1 MKVLYSRTTD
11 KYVSLA
17 DRTKM
22 ANDAKVDAFVSIH
35 ANSFN
40 VKTVRGMETFSYPG
54 SSTGKKLAE
63 DIHKE
68 MLKDKT
74 LYFLNRGL
82 KTANFHVLRVSKMP
96 ATLTELAFISNVDD
110 AKILDTKQ
118 KQFARRIADGIKNN
132 LKPGS
137 TVFIDPGHGGSD
149 PGAVGNGL
157 KEKDIT
163 LAVGLEV
170 GRLLEGGSQSETGP
184 TSGTPII
191 GRATT
196 TVEQMKEWA
205 KNKGAN
211 KVFIDLAPIFYDLS
225 IKTGIDPSVVYTQ
238 SAKETGY
245 FKFGGVLNASF
256 NNPCGLKTSAGGGDK
271 DPNAHKRFKSW
282 EEGIQ
287 AQIDHLALY
296 AGAKGY
302 PRTGTL
308 DPRHFPY
315 LKGTATTVES
325 LGGKWA
331 PSSSYG
337 TDIVKMMKE
346 LGTTKIGT
354 SPAPAPKPPIKTLK
368 EIAQEVVSGKWGNG
382 ATRKSSLEKA
392 GYNYTTV
399 QNEVN
404 KLLNTKPAPKT
415 IKVGSKVVVNKT
427 AINYSTGQKIPGWVK
442 GATYTVQRTSS
453 QKALLKE
460 IVSWVNLKDL
470 TLK

>member
-11 KYVSLA
+11 KYVSLT

-22 ANDAKVDAFVSIH
+22 ANDAKADAFVSIH

-54 SSTGKKLAE
+54 SGTGKKLAE

-74 LYFLNRGL
+74 LYFSNRGL

-96 ATLTELAFISNVDD
+96 ATLTELAFISNIDD

-118 KQFARRIADGIKNN
+118 KQFAKQIADGIKRNI
-132 LKPGS
+132 KSGS
-137 TVFIDPGHGGSD
+137 TVFLDPGHGGSD

-163 LAVGLEV
+163 LAVALEV
-170 GRLLEGGSQSETGP
+170 GRLLEGGSQSKP
-184 TSGTPII
+184 SPISGTTII
-191 GRATT
+191 GKATT
-196 TVEQMKEWA
+196 TIDQMKAWA
-205 KNKGAN
+205 KKKGAN
-211 KVFIDLAPIFYDLS
+211 QLFIDLAPVFYDLS
-225 IKTGIDPSVVYTQ
+225 IKSGIDPAVIYTQ

-245 FKFGGVLNASF
+245 MKFGGVLNASF
-256 NNPCGLKTSAGGGDK
+256 KNPCGLKTSAGGGDK
-271 DPNAHKRFKSW
+271 DPNAHKKFRSW
-282 EEGIQ
+282 EEGIE

-296 AGAKGY
+296 AGANGY
-302 PRTGTL
+302 PKAGTP
-308 DPRHFPY
+308 DPRHFTY

-331 PSSSYG
+331 PSQAYG

-346 LGTTKIGT
+346 LT
-354 SPAPAPKPPIKTLK
+354 STNVTAVPAPKP
-368 EIAQEVVSGKWGNG
+368 
-382 ATRKSSLEKA
+382 
-392 GYNYTTV
+392 
-399 QNEVN
+399 
-404 KLLNTKPAPKT
+404 
-415 IKVGSKVVVNKT
+415 IKVGSKVMVNKT
-427 AINYSTGQKIPGWVK
+427 ATNYSTGQKIPDWVK
-442 GATYTVQRTSS
+442 NNTYTIKQISG
-453 QKALLKE
+453 QKALLQE
-460 IVSWVNLKDL
+460 IVSWVDLKDL

>member
-22 ANDAKVDAFVSIH
+22 ANDAKADAFVSIH

-132 LKPGS
+132 LKPES

-170 GRLLEGGSQSETGP
+170 GRLLEGGNQTETAP
-184 TSGTPII
+184 ASGTPII
-191 GRATT
+191 GRATI

-211 KVFIDLAPIFYDLS
+211 KLFIDLAPIFYD
-225 IKTGIDPSVVYTQ
+225 ISVKAGVNPLVTYCQ

-245 FKFGGVLNASF
+245 MKFTGVLNASF
-256 NNPCGLKTSAGGGDK
+256 NNPCGMKTSKGGGDT
-271 DPNAHKRFKSW
+271 DPNAHHRFRNW
-282 EEGIQ
+282 EEGVQ
-287 AQIDHLALY
+287 AQVDHLALY
-296 AGAKGY
+296 AGATGY
-302 PRTGTL
+302 PKAGSP

-315 LKGTATTVES
+315 LKGNAPTVES

-346 LGTTKIGT
+346 LSATKAT
-354 SPAPAPKPPIKTLK
+354 AVPTPSPEPAKKSNI
-368 EIAQEVVSGKWGNG
+368 EIAKEVIAGKWGNG
-382 ATRKSSLEKA
+382 TTRKTNLEKA
-392 GYNYTTV
+392 GYNYTAV
-399 QNEVN
+399 QSEVN
-404 KLLNTKPAPKT
+404 KLLNKEPAKS
-415 IKVGSKVVVNKT
+415 IIVGSKVTVNKS
-427 AINYSTGQKIPGWVK
+427 AINYSTGQKIPDWVK
-442 GATYTVQRTSS
+442 SNTYTVKQING
-453 QKALLKE
+453 QKVLLQE
-460 IVSWVNLKDL
+460 IVSWVDLRDL
-470 TLK
+470 TIK

>member
-22 ANDAKVDAFVSIH
+22 ANDAKADAFVSIH

-54 SSTGKKLAE
+54 SGTGKKLAE

-74 LYFLNRGL
+74 LYFSNRGL
-82 KTANFHVLRVSKMP
+82 KTVNFHVLRVSKMP

-170 GRLLEGGSQSETGP
+170 GRLLEGGNQTETAP
-184 TSGTPII
+184 ASGTPII
-191 GRATT
+191 GRATI

-211 KVFIDLAPIFYDLS
+211 KSFIDLAPIFYDLS
-225 IKTGIDPSVVYTQ
+225 IKSGIDPAVVYAQ

-245 FKFGGVLNASF
+245 FKFGGVLDSSF
-256 NNPCGLKTSAGGGDK
+256 KNPCGMKVSAGGGDK
-271 DPNAHKRFKSW
+271 DPNAHKKFKSW

-296 AGAKGY
+296 AGATGY
-302 PRTGTL
+302 PKAGSP

-315 LKGTATTVES
+315 LKGTATSVES

-346 LGTTKIGT
+346 IKKTII
-354 SPAPAPKPPIKTLK
+354 PVKPINPTLK
-368 EIAQEVVSGKWGNG
+368 DIRIN
-382 ATRKSSLEKA
+382 
-392 GYNYTTV
+392 
-399 QNEVN
+399 
-404 KLLNTKPAPKT
+404 LLGRITT
-415 IKVGSKVVVNKT
+415 IKGRFKDNTNYLIVDGKDIPIRSIFEAMGFVVTWENNMVVIK
-427 AINYSTGQKIPGWVK
+427 
-442 GATYTVQRTSS
+442 
-453 QKALLKE
+453 
-460 IVSWVNLKDL
+460 
-470 TLK
+470 